1 MEFLQGKKTY
11 TGIAV
16 LLLGSFGIFSYVSES
31 DLTTT
36 LNTIMT
42 LVGIGTLYIVIK
54 LAGL

>member
-1 MEFLQGKKTY
+1 MMKGYKTY

-16 LLLGSFGIFSYVSES
+16 TLLGAFGIFSYVSES

-42 LVGIGTLYIVIK
+42 IIG
-54 LAGL
+54 AGLASYGRYKAKPK